1 MFMFQRYKKGYTQLC
16 YKIFV
21 APLFTYIEIQIAT
34 AVGYTALVNS
44 APQN

>member
-1 MFMFQRYKKGYTQLC
+1 MFMFQRYKKGCTQLC

-21 APLFTYIEIQIAT
+21 APLFTYTEIQIAT
-34 AVGYTALVNS
+34 AIGYTALVNS